1 MVKNVKI
8 YVWENL
14 NEVEYFSR
22 KESVL
27 NENGDQVIKE
37 IIFPKTASLSAKFI
51 RTPNKY
57 KYTHFVEIDVVGLDV
72 VKGRNGVYV
81 ILNDQNLDIVG
92 WIVRT
97 GQVGKWTRSDKL
109 QYLHVMWEHNF
120 IDEPQ
125 EFYMELNDE
134 RFQERVLEFYEDGK
148 IAYATYSYEYNTF
161 LAKEQYPEINE
172 INTIEEFCAE
182 IINKEEF
189 EKLWSSK
196 VTNNMISNL

>member
-57 KYTHFVEIDVVGLDV
+57 KYTHFVEIDVAGLDV

-81 ILNDQNLDIVG
+81 ILNNQNLDIAG
-92 WIVRT
+92 
-97 GQVGKWTRSDKL
+97 
-109 QYLHVMWEHNF
+109 
-120 IDEPQ
+120 
-125 EFYMELNDE
+125 
-134 RFQERVLEFYEDGK
+134 
-148 IAYATYSYEYNTF
+148 
-161 LAKEQYPEINE
+161 
-172 INTIEEFCAE
+172 
-182 IINKEEF
+182 
-189 EKLWSSK
+189 
-196 VTNNMISNL
+196 